1 MNKSLPKANQITSKT
16 WYVIEEG
23 KDAGKVKVPTLA
35 FINFLSESEQSNALI
50 GTPINN
56 EKLLKDVQL
65 CEVLQISTAHFYKM
79 KKAHKDFPVY
89 DIYGAKRYKL
99 SEVELFLKS
108 LKQ

>member
-1 MNKSLPKANQITSKT
+1 MEQNALQYHLLKVFSEVENRIAQR
-16 WYVIEEG
+16 VIV
-23 KDAGKVKVPTLA
+23 AL
-35 FINFLSESEQSNALI
+35 SEQSNALI
-50 GTPINN
+50 GTPLGK

-65 CEVLQISTAHFYKM
+65 CKELQISTAHFYKM

-89 DIYGAKRYKL
+89 DVFGAKRYKL

>member
-1 MNKSLPKANQITSKT
+1 MEQDALQYHLLKVFSELENRIAQR
-16 WYVIEEG
+16 VIV
-23 KDAGKVKVPTLA
+23 AL
-35 FINFLSESEQSNALI
+35 SEQSNAVI
-50 GTPINN
+50 GKPLGK

-65 CEVLQISTAHFYKM
+65 CEELQISTAHFYKM

-89 DIYGAKRYKL
+89 DVFGAKRYKL